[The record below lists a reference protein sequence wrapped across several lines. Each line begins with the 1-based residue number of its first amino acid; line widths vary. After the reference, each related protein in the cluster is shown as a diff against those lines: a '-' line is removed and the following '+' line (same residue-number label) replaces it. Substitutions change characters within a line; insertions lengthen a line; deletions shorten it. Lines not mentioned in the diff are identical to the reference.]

1 MRSGSMQA
9 RPMTDD
15 PIDLDKRRGMAAG
28 KETDLRR
35 ALVELET
42 KAKALRDR
50 QAHLENE
57 LLSVSAASWPE
68 AAAKA
73 RYVLNLYAAGLPPE
87 DARHRDLVTAIL
99 DDFTRLAHES

>member
-1 MRSGSMQA
+1 
-9 RPMTDD
+9 MTDD

-42 KAKALRDR
+42 KAKDLRDR

-87 DARHRDLVTAIL
+87 DTRHRALVAAVL
-99 DDFTRLAHES
+99 AEFARLTHDH